1 MLGDGVGVD
10 GPCRPCTAL
19 SHSSPQTA
27 APAPKSSKKRRGVAT
42 AVGLGAAASML
53 LAQNAEAATEVA
65 QLAASDN
72 RVGAI
77 ATLLVPALG
86 WVGFNMLQ
94 PALNQLDRM
103 SDKVGQ
109 PAAKPSKRR

>member
-1 MLGDGVGVD
+1 M
-10 GPCRPCTAL
+10 
-19 SHSSPQTA
+19 
-27 APAPKSSKKRRGVAT
+27 
-42 AVGLGAAASML
+42 M

-94 PALNQLDRM
+94 PALNQLERM
-103 SDKVGQ
+103 SDKVVTVSDG
-109 PAAKPSKRR
+109 PTRALGWLGWGKRYLGGGRKWPFLHGA